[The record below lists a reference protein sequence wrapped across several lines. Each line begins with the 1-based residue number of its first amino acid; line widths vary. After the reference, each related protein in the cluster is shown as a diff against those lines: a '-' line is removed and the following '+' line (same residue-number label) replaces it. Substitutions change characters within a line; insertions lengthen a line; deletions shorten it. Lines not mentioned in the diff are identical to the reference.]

1 LTLNFFW
8 GALIAGCVGAVI
20 GACITLAA
28 QWRETDIK
36 PEDKQ

>member
-1 LTLNFFW
+1 MGGVL
-8 GALIAGCVGAVI
+8 GACVGI
-20 GACITLAA
+20 AA